1 MIEDP
6 IRYLMDN
13 QERLGLMMLRHCMIV
28 ARRRY
33 GWSPEKAVFKGKDPE
48 MIVEDVI
55 RKYVMGDRH
64 FKSEHSVE
72 SQLKRGLESWMS
84 ALYKSKDSQS
94 ASVESMTEEMGEFI
108 QADGPTPDVEAAN
121 SHDTE
126 VLLGLF
132 MNAPEVE
139 KSEELQLL
147 LMAIEDGADDAE
159 SQSAATGILVK
170 RVYQLRR
177 TLQAIYPRILAKFGK
192 TTE

>member
-1 MIEDP
+1 MSEDP
-6 IRYLMDN
+6 IGYLMAN

-55 RKYVMGDRH
+55 HKYIEGERH
-64 FKSEHSVE
+64 FNPEHSVE

-94 ASVESMTEEMGEFI
+94 ASVESMTEELGEFI
-108 QADGPTPDVEAAN
+108 PADGPTPDIEAAN

-126 VLLGLF
+126 VLMGLF
-132 MNAPEVE
+132 MSAPEVE

-147 LMAIEDGADDAE
+147 LMAIEDGADDVE
-159 SQSAATGILVK
+159 SQSTATGILAK
-170 RVYQLRR
+170 RIYQLRR
-177 TLQAIYPRILAKFGK
+177 TLQAIYPRISSKFNR